1 VPGVIVLVVVVA
13 VLAATALAI
22 WIRRARASARTIGAP
37 AGEPERLL
45 YGDVLC
51 RSVMTSGSF
60 ARLEVHDWGVRLRGI
75 PMTRWIV
82 PTWEARYEELAIA
95 EVVASKSRL
104 GLWLRLKGGA
114 GGIGFLTSNSEE
126 AARAL
131 EAHGVQVDRS
141 VAQFRQVT
149 DLY

>member
-1 VPGVIVLVVVVA
+1 VPVVIVLIVVVA

-22 WIRRARASARTIGAP
+22 WVRRAAASARRIGAP
-37 AGEPERLL
+37 DDEPDRVL

-75 PMTRWIV
+75 AMTRWIV

-95 EVVASKSRL
+95 EVVASRSRL
-104 GLWLRLKGGA
+104 GVWLRLKGGA
-114 GGIGFLTSNSEE
+114 GAIGFLTSNSEE
-126 AARAL
+126 TARAL
-131 EAHGVQVDRS
+131 EAHGVRVDRS
-141 VAQFRQVT
+141 VTQFRQVA

>member
-1 VPGVIVLVVVVA
+1 VLEITVLIVVVV
-13 VLAATALAI
+13 VLAAVALVV
-22 WIRRARASARTIGAP
+22 WTRRAAACARVIGAP
-37 AGEPERLL
+37 ADEPERML

-75 PMTRWIV
+75 PVTRWIV

-95 EVVASKSRL
+95 ELVSSRSRL
-104 GLWLRLKGGA
+104 GVWLRLKGGA

-126 AARAL
+126 VTRPL

-141 VAQFRQVT
+141 VSPFSQVR
-149 DLY
+149 DLS

>member
-1 VPGVIVLVVVVA
+1 VLEITVLIVVVV
-13 VLAATALAI
+13 VLAAVALVV
-22 WIRRARASARTIGAP
+22 WTRRAAACARVIGAP
-37 AGEPERLL
+37 ADEPERML

-75 PMTRWIV
+75 PVTRWIV

-95 EVVASKSRL
+95 ELVSSRSRL
-104 GLWLRLKGGA
+104 GVWLRLKGGA

-126 AARAL
+126 VTRPL

-141 VAQFRQVT
+141 VSPFGQVR
-149 DLY
+149 DLS

>member
-1 VPGVIVLVVVVA
+1 VLGIIVLIVVVV
-13 VLAATALAI
+13 VLAAVALVV
-22 WIRRARASARTIGAP
+22 WTRRAAACARVIGAP
-37 AGEPERLL
+37 ADEPERTL

-75 PMTRWIV
+75 PVTRWIV

-95 EVVASKSRL
+95 ELVSSRSRL
-104 GLWLRLKGGA
+104 GVWLRLKGGA

-126 AARAL
+126 VTRPL

-141 VAQFRQVT
+141 VATFKQVS
-149 DLY
+149 DLN

>member
-1 VPGVIVLVVVVA
+1 MPVVIILIVVVA
-13 VLAATALAI
+13 VAAAAALAI
-22 WIRRARASARTIGAP
+22 WIRRAAASARKIGAP
-37 AGEPERLL
+37 ADEPERML

-51 RSVMTSGSF
+51 RSLMTSGSF

-75 PMTRWIV
+75 RVTRWIV

-95 EVVASKSRL
+95 EVVSSRTRL
-104 GLWLRLKGGA
+104 GVWLRLKGGA
-114 GGIGFLTSNSEE
+114 GGIGFLTSNSQE
-126 AARAL
+126 ATRAL

-141 VAQFRQVT
+141 VSQIRNVT

>member
-1 VPGVIVLVVVVA
+1 VLEITVLIVVVV
-13 VLAATALAI
+13 VLAAVALVV
-22 WIRRARASARTIGAP
+22 WTRRAAACARIIGAP
-37 AGEPERLL
+37 ADEPERML

-75 PMTRWIV
+75 PVTRWIV

-95 EVVASKSRL
+95 ELVSSRSRL
-104 GLWLRLKGGA
+104 GVWLRLKGGA

-126 AARAL
+126 VTRPL

-141 VAQFRQVT
+141 VSPFSQVR
-149 DLY
+149 DLS

>member
-1 VPGVIVLVVVVA
+1 VPRAIILIVVVA

-22 WIRRARASARTIGAP
+22 WIRRAAASARKIGAP
-37 AGEPERLL
+37 EDEPERMLN
-45 YGDVLC
+45 GDVLC
-51 RSVMTSGSF
+51 RSVITSGSF

-75 PMTRWIV
+75 AITRWIV

-95 EVVASKSRL
+95 QLVASRSRL
-104 GLWLRLKGGA
+104 GVWLRLKGEGGA
-114 GGIGFLTSNSEE
+114 IGFLTNNSKE
-126 AARAL
+126 ATRAL

-141 VAQFRQVT
+141 IARFT

>member
-1 VPGVIVLVVVVA
+1 MPEVIILIVVVA
-13 VLAATALAI
+13 VVAAAALAI
-22 WIRRARASARTIGAP
+22 WIRRARASARKIGAP
-37 AGEPERLL
+37 ADEPERTLR
-45 YGDVLC
+45 GDVLC

-75 PMTRWIV
+75 PVTRWIV

-95 EVVASKSRL
+95 RLVASQSRL
-104 GLWLRLKGGA
+104 GVWLRLKGGA
-114 GGIGFLTSNSEE
+114 GAIGFLTNHSDE
-126 AARAL
+126 ATRAL

-141 VAQFRQVT
+141 IAQFRQIT

>member
-1 VPGVIVLVVVVA
+1 VPVVIVLIVVVA
-13 VLAATALAI
+13 VLAAAALAI
-22 WIRRARASARTIGAP
+22 WSWRAHAFARTIGAP
-37 AGEPERLL
+37 AGEPERML

-82 PTWEARYEELAIA
+82 PTWEARYEELASA
-95 EVVASKSRL
+95 EIVTSRSRL
-104 GLWLRLKGGA
+104 GIWLRLKGGA

-126 AARAL
+126 ATRAL
-131 EAHGVQVDRS
+131 EAHGIQVDRS
-141 VAQFRQVT
+141 VISVKQVT
-149 DLY
+149 DLF

>member
-1 VPGVIVLVVVVA
+1 VLEVAVLIVVVV
-13 VLAATALAI
+13 VLAAVALVV
-22 WIRRARASARTIGAP
+22 WTRRAAACARVIGAP
-37 AGEPERLL
+37 ADEPERML

-75 PMTRWIV
+75 PVTRWIV

-95 EVVASKSRL
+95 ELVSSRSRL
-104 GLWLRLKGGA
+104 GVWLRLKGGA

-126 AARAL
+126 VTRPL

-141 VAQFRQVT
+141 VSPFSQVR
-149 DLY
+149 DLS

>member
-1 VPGVIVLVVVVA
+1 VLAVIVLIVVVVVA
-13 VLAATALAI
+13 LATAAVM
-22 WIRRARASARTIGAP
+22 WTRRAAACAREIGAP
-37 AGEPERLL
+37 ADEPERML

-60 ARLEVHDWGVRLRGI
+60 ARLEIHDWGVRLRGI
-75 PMTRWIV
+75 PLTRWIV

-95 EVVASKSRL
+95 EVVESRSRR
-104 GLWLRLKGGA
+104 GVWLRLKAGA
-114 GGIGFLTSNSEE
+114 GGIGFLTSNGEE

-141 VAQFRQVT
+141 VTPFRQVIG
-149 DLY
+149 LS